1 VCPRREGRPWLRAQ
15 KTRLPASQ
23 QEHIM
28 IRNTLLCTLAVC
40 GVARAARADVP
51 PPPDGAA
58 PATAADGLDPPV
70 PAVAD
75 PLAEPLA
82 TPSRNAA
89 PPAPATIT
97 TRYARWTLTA
107 DGVALGLV
115 GVGLLVDDTVGPGVT
130 VAGVLACALAVP
142 VLHVTRGH
150 IGRGLGSAATR
161 QALFWGGALLG
172 GTLAG
177 SDSSGDGDFAI
188 DPDGLSGVVVG
199 GVAGYA
205 AAVVIDAVFLSSER
219 APALAPQVVVTG
231 GRVQVGVAGL
241 F

>member
-1 VCPRREGRPWLRAQ
+1 
-15 KTRLPASQ
+15 
-23 QEHIM
+23 M

-107 DGVALGLV
+107 DGLNARR
-115 GVGLLVDDTVGPGVT
+115 
-130 VAGVLACALAVP
+130 VP
-142 VLHVTRGH
+142 ADGAR
-150 IGRGLGSAATR
+150 R
-161 QALFWGGALLG
+161 GALHPG
-172 GTLAG
+172 RHQPEHRPEHECAP
-177 SDSSGDGDFAI
+177 SH
-188 DPDGLSGVVVG
+188 DP
-199 GVAGYA
+199 ANCC
-205 AAVVIDAVFLSSER
+205 FL
-219 APALAPQVVVTG
+219 P
-231 GRVQVGVAGL
+231 
-241 F
+241 